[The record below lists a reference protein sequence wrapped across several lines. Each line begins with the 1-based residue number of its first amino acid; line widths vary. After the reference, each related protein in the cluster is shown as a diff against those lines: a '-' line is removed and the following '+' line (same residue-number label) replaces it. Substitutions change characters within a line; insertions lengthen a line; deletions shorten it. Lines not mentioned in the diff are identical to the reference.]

1 MNTSLAHTHTQFDFT
16 EVPDGNDIIAA
27 CRQCAYEIMHVF
39 ETGQVRLLNPGDLSA
54 AHSVSY
60 IPRDGLQ
67 LTMGLSGEKG
77 PDIGAANTRSQSI
90 GAANDCGHPAGDP
103 GCSGST

>member
-1 MNTSLAHTHTQFDFT
+1 MNTSPAHTQFDFT

-27 CRQCAYEIMHVF
+27 CRQCDYEIMHVF
-39 ETGQVRLLNPGDLSA
+39 ETGRIQILNYGDLGT

-77 PDIGAANTRSQSI
+77 PDTGAANTRSQS
-90 GAANDCGHPAGDP
+90 ADCGHPAGDP